1 MIGAQL
7 GWAMLAASSQAPDQQ
22 VARAAESGSYG
33 ELMDLID
40 RVIEEA
46 EAVEEVEEVP
56 SPSQVLE
63 PRSAA

>member
-1 MIGAQL
+1 MIGTQL

-46 EAVEEVEEVP
+46 EAAEDIS
-56 SPSQVLE
+56 SPPQILT
-63 PRSAA
+63 

>member
-1 MIGAQL
+1 MIGTQL
-7 GWAMLAASSQAPDQQ
+7 GWAMLTASSQAPDQQ

-46 EAVEEVEEVP
+46 EAAEEAA
-56 SPSQVLE
+56 SPPQTLT
-63 PRSAA
+63 